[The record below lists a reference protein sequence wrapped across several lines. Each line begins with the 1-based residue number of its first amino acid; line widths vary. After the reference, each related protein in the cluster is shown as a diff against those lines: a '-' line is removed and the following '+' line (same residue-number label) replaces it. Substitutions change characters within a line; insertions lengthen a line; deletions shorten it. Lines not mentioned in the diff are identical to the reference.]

1 MDSEHV
7 LCNWKG
13 HFWPAKVLS
22 RSRTPPKNKRE
33 RTYSL
38 QVQILSVGKKIKVK
52 SRDVKVLN
60 ESQIESIASS
70 KVSQSKT
77 SVPPGEGV
85 AYRRALTLALDIL
98 KERANL
104 GPTRA
109 SDDLETTTV
118 SQKGPQKWS
127 HKKYRNPKGNSLR
140 SPRKSKNPKSL
151 LVRSEGEDAPD
162 NDKSQMHT
170 SVTPVPRETQ
180 AKSSRRSNMCS
191 DFPSLLEDDHKKEG
205 KEKTERTGTSRAM
218 SWHCTVKE
226 DIAGAK
232 DGGVLPSLP
241 PGFIVTVPKPLKG
254 EAPHGTC
261 PKTLAVS
268 SECSTFSGNVEDPG
282 EGAWKPGSGGAATTS
297 SAPNLKLH
305 YSLHLSGKVRKQW
318 APEFKKGRQKLQP
331 IVDSTALNPTTSI
344 KKDVTKAV
352 GQPTNI
358 AFPQEPC
365 PIERG
370 MMVWFKFQNHPFWPS
385 VVKSVSHTEQTA
397 RVLLIEANMH
407 CEKSGIRVPL
417 RRLKH
422 LDCKEK
428 EKLMKRARKVYE
440 RSVNWCFSLISHYRE
455 GLSRG
460 SFVGSFL
467 DYYAADISYPIRKA
481 IQEGDLEIDFPK
493 VNYADLEDSEEESSL
508 GGKRPCKK
516 ILPDRMKAA
525 RDRANQKLVD
535 FIVKRKGADHH
546 LLDIV
551 KGRKQS
557 RWLASF
563 LNSSRYVICIETYLE
578 DEDQLDVVV
587 RHLQEIYKQ
596 IDKNRLTLTRDDQV
610 SFVLEVLLP
619 EAIICSIAALDGLD
633 YKKAEEKYLQ
643 GPPVHYREKEL
654 FDKNILKKM
663 RKRPA
668 IRSRAK

>member
-1 MDSEHV
+1 MEPEHV

-13 HFWPAKVLS
+13 LIWPAKVLS
-22 RSRTPPKNKRE
+22 KSRTSPKIKP
-33 RTYSL
+33 YSL

-52 SRDVKVLN
+52 SRAVAVLD

-70 KVSQSKT
+70 RVTQSKT
-77 SVPPGEGV
+77 SIPPGEGV
-85 AYRRALTLALDIL
+85 VYRRALTLALDIL

-109 SDDLETTTV
+109 SDDPETTTV
-118 SQKGPQKWS
+118 SQKGPQKQPQ
-127 HKKYRNPKGNSLR
+127 KQDQKPKGNSPR
-140 SPRKSKNPKSL
+140 SFGKRKDPKSL
-151 LVRSEGEDAPD
+151 LVGSEGEDVP
-162 NDKSQMHT
+162 NGDKSQVHT
-170 SVTPVPRETQ
+170 SFAPVPREAQ
-180 AKSSRRSNMCS
+180 VQPSQKSSMCS
-191 DFPSLLEDDHKKEG
+191 NFPSLSENDHEEES
-205 KEKTERTGTSRAM
+205 KEKTENTCTSRAM
-218 SWHCTVKE
+218 SWHCTVKR
-226 DIAGAK
+226 DIAVAE
-232 DGGVLPSLP
+232 GGGIPLSLP
-241 PGFIVTVPKPLKG
+241 PGFMDTLPRALKG
-254 EAPHGTC
+254 NSPRDTF

-268 SECSTFSGNVEDPG
+268 SEFSAFTRNSENPG
-282 EGAWKPGSGGAATTS
+282 EGAWKPGTGGAATS
-297 SAPNLKLH
+297 SNAPYLKPH
-305 YSLHLSGKVRKQW
+305 YSLDLTSKVRKQW
-318 APEFKKGRQKLQP
+318 APEFQKEWQKLQP
-331 IVDSTALNPTTSI
+331 VVRLTPIDPATI
-344 KKDVTKAV
+344 IRKDVANV
-352 GQPTNI
+352 AGQLTSV

-370 MMVWFKFQNHPFWPS
+370 TIVWFKFQNYPFWPS

-407 CEKSGIRVPL
+407 REKSGIQVPL

-428 EKLMKRARKVYE
+428 EKLMNRGRKLYKQ
-440 RSVNWCFSLISHYRE
+440 SVNWCFSLISHYRE
-455 GLSRG
+455 GLGCG

-481 IQEGDLEIDFPK
+481 IQEGFLEVDFPK
-493 VNYADLEDSEEESSL
+493 VNYTELEDSEEESSPD
-508 GGKRPCKK
+508 GRRPCKK

-525 RDRANQKLVD
+525 WARENQKLVD

-557 RWLASF
+557 KWLVSF
-563 LNSSRYVICIETYLE
+563 LNSSMYVICVETYLE
-578 DEDQLDVVV
+578 DDDQLNVVV

-596 IDKNRLTLTRDDQV
+596 IDKNRLTLTRDDKV

-619 EAIICSIAALDGLD
+619 EAMICSIAALDGLD
-633 YKKAEEKYLQ
+633 YSKAEEKYLR

-654 FDKNILKKM
+654 FDKNILKKI
-663 RKRPA
+663 RKRSA
-668 IRSRAK
+668 VRSRAK

>member
-1 MDSEHV
+1 MESDYV

-22 RSRTPPKNKRE
+22 RSRTSPKNK
-33 RTYSL
+33 TYSL
-38 QVQILSVGKKIKVK
+38 QVQILSVDKKIKVK
-52 SRDVKVLN
+52 SRDVKDLD
-60 ESQIESIASS
+60 ESQIEFIASS
-70 KVSQSKT
+70 RVTRSKT
-77 SVPPGEGV
+77 SVPPGEEV

-104 GPTRA
+104 GPARA
-109 SDDLETTTV
+109 SDDPETATV
-118 SQKGPQKWS
+118 SQKGPQKRS
-127 HKKYRNPKGNSLR
+127 RKKYRKPKGNSLR
-140 SPRKSKNPKSL
+140 SSGKRKNRKSL
-151 LVRSEGEDAPD
+151 LVRSESENVPD
-162 NDKSQMHT
+162 GNKSKVHT
-170 SVTPVPRETQ
+170 SGTPVPREAQ
-180 AKSSRRSNMCS
+180 AQPSRKSSMCLNL
-191 DFPSLLEDDHKKEG
+191 PSLSENNREEQNKKKKENAS
-205 KEKTERTGTSRAM
+205 TSRAM
-218 SWHCTVKE
+218 SSHCTVKG

-232 DGGVLPSLP
+232 DGGIPLSLP
-241 PGFIVTVPKPLKG
+241 PSLIVTLPRAVKIKSPCS
-254 EAPHGTC
+254 TC

-268 SECSTFSGNVEDPG
+268 SEFSTFTRNTENPRK
-282 EGAWKPGSGGAATTS
+282 GAWKPGTGGAATLS
-297 SAPNLKLH
+297 NAPNLKPH
-305 YSLHLSGKVRKQW
+305 YSLHLASKVREQW
-318 APEFKKGRQKLQP
+318 PPEFQKEWQNLQP
-331 IVDSTALNPTTSI
+331 IVRLTRIDPTTI
-344 KKDVTKAV
+344 IRKDVTKVV
-352 GQPTNI
+352 GKLTST

-365 PIERG
+365 SIERG
-370 MMVWFKFQNHPFWPS
+370 MMVWFKFQNYPFWPS

-397 RVLLIEANMH
+397 RVLLIEANMNL
-407 CEKSGIRVPL
+407 EKNGIQVPL

-428 EKLMKRARKVYE
+428 EKLMKRARKLYE
-440 RSVNWCFSLISHYRE
+440 QSVNWCFSLISHYRE
-455 GLSRG
+455 GLSCG

-481 IQEGDLEIDFPK
+481 IQEGDLQIDFPK

-508 GGKRPCKK
+508 AGKRPCKK

-525 RDRANQKLVD
+525 WGRENQKLVD

-557 RWLASF
+557 KRLASF
-563 LNSSRYVICIETYLE
+563 LKSGKYVICTETYLE
-578 DEDQLDVVV
+578 DDDQLDVVV

-596 IDKNRLTLTRDDQV
+596 IDKNRLILTRDDKV

-633 YKKAEEKYLQ
+633 YSKAEEKYLR

-654 FDKNILKKM
+654 FDKNILKKI
-663 RKRPA
+663 KKQPA
-668 IRSRAK
+668 VRSRAK